1 MTHRYLINIVG
12 FALLLFNQS
21 ARSAEVTDFNLQLS
35 TREGVS
41 RDGGYALAEYRAQVK
56 GSWIPAVAWRVKA
69 KAGIVTERRLDNS
82 PYTEAPIDELYVS
95 YQGEPCT
102 VRAGIQQVVWG
113 RADRLQV
120 LDVIHPMDLRESYF
134 GDWDRKRLP
143 LGMLNTECVVESQ
156 SLQLL
161 LVPQTRYDRMSSTH
175 GRFAVPAVA
184 DNLRAQN
191 VHIQDDGK
199 PNAGDPNNWSGGAQW
214 SGRLGDADVTL
225 NAYRGWQPE
234 PVLRPIGLAY
244 RSEAARFTM
253 WGGSFTLPV
262 GSIVVRGDGAIRH
275 GMTAYTSDTAG
286 QPQPLFVKQRTHLLG
301 VDYQNEPWFFSVQ
314 YFGQQTL
321 SDEQLLVPKREQKM
335 TVAVRRSL
343 LQDRLHLTG
352 YIARDLDR
360 PATYLSLESRYEI
373 NSHLQGRLSIEC
385 FNGNVN
391 SFGRFSQ
398 QGRVMFGLEY
408 NFR

>member
-1 MTHRYLINIVG
+1 MTNRYLIHIVG
-12 FALLLFNQS
+12 FALLLFNQL

-41 RDGGYALAEYRAQVK
+41 RDGEHALAEYRAQVE
-56 GSWIPAVAWRVKA
+56 GSWIPAAAWRIKA
-69 KAGIVTERRLDNS
+69 KAGVVTERRLDNS

-143 LGMLNTECVVESQ
+143 LGMLNTECVGESQ

-161 LVPQTRYDRMSSTH
+161 LVPQTRYHRTPSPQ

-191 VHIQDDGK
+191 VQIQDDGK
-199 PNAGDPNNWSGGAQW
+199 PNAGDPSNWSAGAQW

-225 NAYRGWQPE
+225 NAYHGWQPE
-234 PVLRPIGLAY
+234 PVLRPIGLTY

-253 WGGSFTLPV
+253 WGGSFMLPV
-262 GSIVVRGDGAIRH
+262 GPVVVRGEGALRH
-275 GMTAYTSDTAG
+275 GMTAYTSDATG
-286 QPQPLFVKQRTHLLG
+286 QPQPLSVKQRTHLLG

-314 YFGQQTL
+314 YFGQRTI
-321 SDEQLLVPKREQKM
+321 SDEQLLAPKRAQIM

-343 LQDRLHLTG
+343 LQDRLRVTA
-352 YIARDLDR
+352 YIARDLER
-360 PATYLSLESRYEI
+360 PANYLSLEARYEI
-373 NSHLQGRLSIEC
+373 NSHLLGRLSIER
-385 FNGNVN
+385 FSGDVN

-398 QGRVMFGLEY
+398 QGRIMFGLEY
-408 NFR
+408 SFK